1 MKVVI
6 LLFSLPIFVSS
17 YYVCGHFD
25 PNSIKTL
32 WNVDVGEILK
42 ITGGFFEQR
51 NCYKL
56 PKFITTANGIWYAA
70 PQEGEAQDYYL
81 LWQRDIY
88 NRSGLFRMK
97 VHNIS
102 NETTF
107 NAGVGQKNTSIFLMD
122 EDPIISLLNNTT
134 VRTEIL
140 ETETQQTPEL
150 FEMPPIESD
159 DEVDLLQEL
168 NLFVETPETTSPLE
182 TPATPKIQPST
193 TTKGRMAAVLLA
205 LIFVVVILIALGYY
219 GCEKTKKKATSEK
232 VHMGSVLQEKV

>member
-6 LLFSLPIFVSS
+6 LLLSLPIFVSS
-17 YYVCGHFD
+17 YYICGHFD

-32 WNVDVGEILK
+32 WNVGVGETLQ

-56 PKFITTANGIWYAA
+56 PKFITTANGTWYAS

-81 LWQRDIY
+81 L
-88 NRSGLFRMK
+88 

-107 NAGVGQKNTSIFLMD
+107 NAGVGQKNTSIVSLD

-140 ETETQQTPEL
+140 ETETPETPEL

-159 DEVDLLQEL
+159 EEVDLLQEL